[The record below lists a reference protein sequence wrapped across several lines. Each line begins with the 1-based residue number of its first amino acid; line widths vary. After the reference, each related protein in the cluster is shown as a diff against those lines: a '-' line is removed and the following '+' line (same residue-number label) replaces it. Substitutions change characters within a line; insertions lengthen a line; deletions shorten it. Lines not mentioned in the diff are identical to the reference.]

1 MRHARL
7 IKLLGP
13 IDLLVGRIFEKFPIK
28 TNFNFKLFMRHP
40 LNLYLLLNGYHERDI
55 TAIVLNILKEGDL
68 CIDVGAHCGYYT
80 LLFSKIVKEKGMV
93 ISFEPD
99 KNNLSLLIR
108 NVKLNKC
115 NNVKIYPYAVSD
127 NDSFAILSVDE
138 KTGFDSYI
146 MEATK
151 SNIDSKISMVKTI
164 KLDSLNYE
172 KPVYLLKID
181 AQGHE
186 VKILK
191 GSCKVLM
198 NTKHVIF
205 EYCHSM
211 ILKRTKE
218 NPLLTFE
225 ILSKNNFNLYLI
237 RNEKYIEL
245 NKLDKNEF
253 GKLTYELLMNGSYA
267 HILAIKNY

>member
-1 MRHARL
+1 
-7 IKLLGP
+7 
-13 IDLLVGRIFEKFPIK
+13 
-28 TNFNFKLFMRHP
+28 MRHP
-40 LNLYLLLNGYHERDI
+40 LNLYLLLNGYHECDVTVI
-55 TAIVLNILKEGDL
+55 ILNILKEGDL

-80 LLFSKIVKEKGMV
+80 LLFSKIVKEKGKV

-115 NNVKIYPYAVSD
+115 NNVKIYPYAISD

-146 MEATK
+146 METTK

-191 GSCKVLM
+191 GSHKVLM
-198 NTKHVIF
+198 NTKYVIL
-205 EYCHSM
+205 EYCPSM
-211 ILKRTKE
+211 IVERTKE
-218 NPLLTFE
+218 NPFLVFE

-237 RNEKYIEL
+237 KNERLIKL
-245 NKLDKNEF
+245 NKLDENKFE
-253 GKLTYELLMNGSYA
+253 KLTYELLMNRSYA
-267 HILAIKNY
+267 HILALKNN